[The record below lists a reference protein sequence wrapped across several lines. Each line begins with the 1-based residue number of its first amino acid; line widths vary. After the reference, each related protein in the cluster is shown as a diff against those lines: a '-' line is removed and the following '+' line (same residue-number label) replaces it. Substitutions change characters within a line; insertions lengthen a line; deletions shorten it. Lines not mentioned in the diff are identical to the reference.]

1 MKVTL
6 LTGSQKEIAVAGALG
21 CTSVRPSAEILAEL
35 QAEQPAHRET
45 KCKLVLKNS
54 FGRGHGAVGD
64 QAVFQFSISGI
75 TRLSTLFLC
84 QSPYAS
90 FLQQSLRR
98 VQAGDYKLPDTLQS
112 KKYAKDVVERA
123 FDLYTRMV
131 AAGIPAEDAR
141 YILPLCTTTNIQ
153 MTVGVREL
161 CHIINMAN
169 SKNMSSEAKMVI
181 NSITCSTMEAGDHSF
196 FSDYGS
202 NYEPLSFYPAPD
214 LFAEEGP
221 MFVDAGKYINSDD
234 IYGKK
239 ESQVDMDSDELKKAI
254 VDRNPSYL
262 SLLKH
267 IHFTFTFGMSLAS
280 FHQAVRQRT
289 WDHTVE
295 TLSNAVGTALEIAA
309 GKSSGRTII
318 PPSVLDSSF
327 AQEFYLQ
334 HHKMLNTYHQSVN
347 EGVPK
352 SEAFNLLPHSLKIY
366 DLVHINGWNAIH
378 SLGKRTCS
386 KAQWEIRGI
395 ADKASQIIKDQ
406 YPELGRYVGP
416 QCMTY
421 GYCPESKPCGRLK
434 KVKEV
439 TA

>member
-1 MKVTL
+1 MEVKL
-6 LTGSQKEIAVAGALG
+6 LRGSSKEIAVAGALG
-21 CTSVRPSAEILAEL
+21 CMDARSSAEILNNIRSMTYDYGA
-35 QAEQPAHRET
+35 
-45 KCKLVLKNS
+45 VLKNS

-98 VQAGDYKLPDTLQS
+98 VQAGDYKLPDILAS

-131 AAGIPAEDAR
+131 KAGIPAEDAR

-153 MTVGVREL
+153 MTVGAREL
-161 CHIINMAN
+161 CHLGVMTE
-169 SKNMSSEAKMVI
+169 SENV
-181 NSITCSTMEAGDHSF
+181 SIETKHIFDNIYTLCIESGENDLLKP
-196 FSDYGS
+196 YGS
-202 NYEPLSFYPAPD
+202 NYEPLSFYLAPD

-267 IHFTFTFGMSLAS
+267 IHFTFIFGMSLAS

-289 WDHTVE
+289 WDHCVE
-295 TLSNAVGTALEIAA
+295 TLANAAGTALEIAV

-347 EGVPK
+347 DGIPK

-395 ADKASQIIKDQ
+395 ADKAVQIIKKQ